1 MFEKLYLLR
10 SFKEARDASLR
21 ALNLPGPSK
30 GSCAVKAA
38 GLGGLGQA
46 ALELV
51 TLEHSANGML
61 KVFGQ
66 FFSGLA
72 SLSPAKR
79 DAYLDCLLRPA
90 EREDATLVK
99 VIFDSGERIFLVP
112 VHTPVGTAFLG

>member
-72 SLSPAKR
+72 SLSIAQIIRAMVCDRIPKVAHVERHRFRRWLAK
-79 DAYLDCLLRPA
+79 
-90 EREDATLVK
+90 
-99 VIFDSGERIFLVP
+99 
-112 VHTPVGTAFLG
+112 